1 MEPIDAL
8 IKQVEQYT
16 LNKFVHTI
24 NRQVLQKNIKRNIS
38 YIDYTMSL
46 WIHIKGVCPNT
57 DYTSL
62 QTTYNDKMTLSIY
75 IR

>member
-46 WIHIKGVCPNT
+46 
-57 DYTSL
+57 
-62 QTTYNDKMTLSIY
+62 
-75 IR
+75 